1 MRPHACLAWSVLVL
15 LTLLAGCGEDRGA
28 SPSNTTPR
36 PLVPADKRTIVVSLT
51 EYRLTP
57 AHPRVMGAE
66 ATTFDAV
73 NDGDSEHA
81 LAVEGPRGNV
91 RTRVLAPGEHAT
103 IKVML
108 PPGSYKLYCPLADHE
123 RRGMAGA
130 ISRSRARRPSG

>member
-57 AHPRVMGAE
+57 AE

-81 LAVEGPRGNV
+81 LAVEGPRGDV

-108 PPGSYKLYCPLADHE
+108 PPGSYKVYCPLADHE
-123 RRGMAGA
+123 RHGMVGA